1 MSGRNCRGCGLTHK
15 KTYAH
20 RHIVEA
26 YNERKEEE
34 QAPEDLSDE
43 RLSYKN
49 LPHSMSVCCV
59 DEFSK
64 FLAVPAQQSFPEVG
78 AEILRAVA
86 VVVVSF
92 SASGFGVWSAL
103 AFHAFSAWMLL

>member
-1 MSGRNCRGCGLTHK
+1 MSGCNCRGCGLTHK

-26 YNERKEEE
+26 YDERKEEE
-34 QAPEDLSDE
+34 QAPEDLPDE

-59 DEFSK
+59 DEFSE

-86 VVVVSF
+86 MVVVIF
-92 SASGFGVWSAL
+92 SASGFG
-103 AFHAFSAWMLL
+103 M